1 MIFIDLLV
9 WGEMAW
15 QHIGAICRI
24 KMVQGYTLKEPKK
37 TFFRPNRSYSVEIY
51 GNASRL
57 KKKQCRS
64 PRSPLL
70 HSQLCIL
77 LQHAEEVFK
86 M

>member
-37 TFFRPNRSYSVEIY
+37 TFFRPNRSNSVEIY

-57 KKKQCRS
+57 KKKSAVRPALPYYIVNC
-64 PRSPLL
+64 
-70 HSQLCIL
+70 
-77 LQHAEEVFK
+77 
-86 M
+86 